1 MAASDYT
8 GKEKT
13 SLANIKEMIA
23 NATSLEEIR
32 GNMGLGYTLGVLQA
46 ANGGTGVS
54 NLQDVADAIVD
65 AILLVNGFSYNPGTQ
80 LASANYSGSAT
91 GVYDSYGHG
100 THKATLNVSPNISIS
115 PGIDG
120 ISYNSGVMTFTKP
133 GVYRLDFTSSVK
145 AVKSG
150 IYGDFGSATAS
161 IKLEGTGF
169 EGFTSGEYAKSQANG
184 FNVTANAS
192 QGVEITKKG
201 YGNSTLKI
209 TCYGYA
215 QANDTSS
222 STGLTLTVNDT
233 ISVLYSMGA

>member
-13 SLANIKEMIA
+13 SLNNIKEMIA

-54 NLQDVADAIVD
+54 NLQDVADTIAN
-65 AILLVNGFSYNPGTQ
+65 AILLVNGFSYNPGAQ
-80 LASANYSGSAT
+80 LASANYSGSAN
-91 GVYDSYGHG
+91 GVYDSQYDRNHQ
-100 THKATLNVSPNISIS
+100 ATLSAAPSISIS
-115 PGIDG
+115 QGIDG
-120 ISYNSGVMTFTKP
+120 ISYGSGILTLTKP
-133 GVYRLDFTSSVK
+133 GVYRFDFTSSVQ
-145 AVKSG
+145 AVKTG
-150 IYGDFGSATAS
+150 LYGNFSSATAS

-169 EGFTSGEYAKSQANG
+169 EGFTSGEYAKSTASG
-184 FNVTANAS
+184 FSKTATKS
-192 QGVEITKKG
+192 ESVEITKKS

-215 QANDTSS
+215 KATDTSD
-222 STGLTLTVNDT
+222 STRLTLTVNET

>member
-13 SLANIKEMIA
+13 SLNNIKEMIA

-54 NLQDVADAIVD
+54 NLQDVADTIAN
-65 AILLVNGFSYNPGTQ
+65 AILLVNGFSYNPGAQ
-80 LASANYSGSAT
+80 LASANYSGSAN
-91 GVYDSYGHG
+91 GVYDSRYRNHQ
-100 THKATLNVSPNISIS
+100 ATLSVAPSISINQ
-115 PGIDG
+115 GIDG
-120 ISYNSGVMTFTKP
+120 ISYGSGILTLTKP
-133 GVYRLDFTSSVK
+133 GVYRFDFTSSVQ
-145 AVKSG
+145 AVKTG
-150 IYGDFGSATAS
+150 VYGNFSSATAS

-169 EGFTSGEYAKSQANG
+169 EGFTSGEYAKSTASG
-184 FNVTANAS
+184 FSKTATKS
-192 QGVEITKKG
+192 ESVEITKKG

-209 TCYGYA
+209 TYYGYA
-215 QANDTSS
+215 KATDTSDS
-222 STGLTLTVNDT
+222 MRLTLTVNET